1 MKKKDPVEVKI
12 SLLRVIDKAARP
24 LEHRLDSLLS
34 DYYRGDMQMSNAE
47 LAVLLEFRS
56 AISTMNMMMEE
67 YFEDAERH
75 KVQVLHLPRLEFQAL
90 ISFSRTA
97 ELAFR
102 TPVCNTGLW
111 TN

>member
-1 MKKKDPVEVKI
+1 MKKKDPIEVKV
-12 SLLRVIDKAARP
+12 SVLRVIDKASRP
-24 LEHRLDSLLS
+24 LRHRLDSLLS
-34 DYYRGDMQMSNAE
+34 DYYRGNLQISNTE

-56 AISTMNMMMEE
+56 AVSTMNMMMED
-67 YFEDAERH
+67 YFEDAEEH
-75 KVQVLHLPRLEFQAL
+75 EAQVLHIPRSEFQTL